1 MASSGSKACERVSS
15 EEVVQPR
22 KSARGDTRKGT
33 RWLLKYSRLKPPK
46 GVLLT
51 VTSIQRTEGPG
62 DARPPENCG
71 HVTDPP
77 HPDPWNQ
84 KSESLEIYYVTYLP
98 LRSWMINST
107 FYKLQNLVAQVHDSI
122 LNERTN
128 NVPSQNAYFID
139 RTEGGRINATKRNV
153 LSFLPY
159 KIRKIEKAEPYA
171 NQATIHRCR
180 WFNSYRISILRVFP
194 ISCSTHLFLRR
205 GNTRQPCIDVS
216 RRGYETI

>member
-77 HPDPWNQ
+77 HPDP
-84 KSESLEIYYVTYLP
+84 
-98 LRSWMINST
+98 
-107 FYKLQNLVAQVHDSI
+107 
-122 LNERTN
+122 
-128 NVPSQNAYFID
+128 
-139 RTEGGRINATKRNV
+139 
-153 LSFLPY
+153 
-159 KIRKIEKAEPYA
+159 
-171 NQATIHRCR
+171 
-180 WFNSYRISILRVFP
+180 
-194 ISCSTHLFLRR
+194 
-205 GNTRQPCIDVS
+205 
-216 RRGYETI
+216 